1 MNAMNALSVR
11 DVTVRFGER
20 TVLDKISLDVEQ
32 SELVVVMGPSGCGKS
47 TLLRAIAGLEPID
60 RGSILLNGRD
70 ATTLPPHQRN
80 IGFVFQDLALFPHLG
95 VGENIAYG
103 LRRRGMKVPERR
115 ARVAELLDL
124 VGLGDSTLRNVQTLS
139 GGEQQRVAVARA
151 LAPSPSLLLLDEPLS
166 ALDADRKLG
175 IADEIIRVIRTTGTA
190 ALYVTH
196 DEDEAERVGSRVLHL
211 EDGRLVGGGS

>member
-1 MNAMNALSVR
+1 MNALSVR
-11 DVTVRFGER
+11 DLTVSFGDR
-20 TVLDKISLDVEQ
+20 TVLDGVALDVEQ

-47 TLLRAIAGLEPID
+47 TLLRAIAGLELIVA
-60 RGSILLNGRD
+60 GSIVLNGRD
-70 ATTLPPHQRN
+70 ATMLPPNQRN
-80 IGFVFQDLALFPHLG
+80 IGFVFQDLALFPHLN

-103 LRRRGMKVPERR
+103 LRRRGMRAPARR
-115 ARVAELLDL
+115 ERVAELLDL
-124 VGLGDSTLRNVQTLS
+124 VGLGNATLRNVQTLS

-175 IADEIIRVIRTTGTA
+175 IADEIVRVIGTTGTA

-196 DEDEAERVGSRVLHL
+196 DPDEAAQVGSRVVRL
-211 EDGRLVGGGS
+211 EGGRLEKAVR

>member
-1 MNAMNALSVR
+1 MNALSVR
-11 DVTVRFGER
+11 DVTVRFREH
-20 TVLDKISLDVEQ
+20 TVLDRISLDVEK

-47 TLLRAIAGLEPID
+47 TLLRAVAGLEPIVG
-60 RGSILLNGRD
+60 GSIFLNGVD
-70 ATTLPPHQRN
+70 ATMLPAHQRN
-80 IGFVFQDLALFPHLG
+80 IGFVFQDLALFPHLN

-103 LRRRGMKVPERR
+103 LRRRGMKAPERR

-124 VGLGDSTLRNVQTLS
+124 VGLGDATLRNVQTLS

-166 ALDADRKLG
+166 ALDADRKLA
-175 IADEIIRVIRTTGTA
+175 IADEIVRVIRTTGTA

-196 DEDEAERVGSRVLHL
+196 DQDEAVQVGSRVLRL
-211 EDGRLVGGGS
+211 DNGRLPRRSNPK

>member
-190 ALYVTH
+190 TLYVTH

>member
-1 MNAMNALSVR
+1 MNALSVR

-20 TVLDKISLDVEQ
+20 TVLDTISLDVEQ

-47 TLLRAIAGLEPID
+47 TLLRAIAGLEPVVE
-60 RGSILLNGRD
+60 GSILLNGLD
-70 ATTLPPHQRN
+70 ATTLPPHRRN

-103 LRRRGMKVPERR
+103 LRRRGVKAPERR
-115 ARVAELLDL
+115 ARIAELLEL
-124 VGLGDSTLRNVQTLS
+124 VGLGDATLRNVQTLS

-175 IADEIIRVIRTTGTA
+175 IADEIVRVIRTTGTA

-196 DEDEAERVGSRVLHL
+196 DHDEAARIGSRVLRL
-211 EDGRLVGGGS
+211 QDGRLHRIDDPK

>member
-1 MNAMNALSVR
+1 MTALSVR
-11 DVTVRFGER
+11 DLTVGFGEQ
-20 TVLDKISLDVEQ
+20 TVLDGVALDVEQ

-47 TLLRAIAGLEPID
+47 TLLRAIAGLELIVA
-60 RGSILLNGRD
+60 GSIVLNGRD
-70 ATTLPPHQRN
+70 ATMLPPNQRN
-80 IGFVFQDLALFPHLG
+80 IGFVFQDLALFPHLN

-103 LRRRGMKVPERR
+103 LRRRGMRAPARR
-115 ARVAELLDL
+115 ERVAELLDL
-124 VGLGDSTLRNVQTLS
+124 VGLGNATLRNVQTLS

-175 IADEIIRVIRTTGTA
+175 IADEIVRVIGTTGTA

-196 DEDEAERVGSRVLHL
+196 DPDEAAQVGSRVVRL
-211 EDGRLVGGGS
+211 EGGRLEKTVR

>member
-1 MNAMNALSVR
+1 MNALSVR

-20 TVLDKISLDVEQ
+20 TVLDKISLDVDQ

-47 TLLRAIAGLEPID
+47 TLLRAIAGLEPIIE
-60 RGSILLNGRD
+60 GSILLNSRD
-70 ATTLPPHQRN
+70 ATMLPPHQRN
-80 IGFVFQDLALFPHLG
+80 IGFVFQDLALFPHLN

-103 LRRRGMKVPERR
+103 LRRRGVKTLARRER
-115 ARVAELLDL
+115 VGELLDL
-124 VGLGDSTLRNVQTLS
+124 MGLGDANLRNVQTLS

-175 IADEIIRVIRTTGTA
+175 IADEIVQVIRTTGTA

-196 DEDEAERVGSRVLHL
+196 DADEAARIGSRVLRL
-211 EDGRLVGGGS
+211 QDGRLHRRVAPT

>member
-1 MNAMNALSVR
+1 MTALSVR
-11 DVTVRFGER
+11 DLTVGFGEQ
-20 TVLDKISLDVEQ
+20 TVLDGVALDVEQ

-47 TLLRAIAGLEPID
+47 TLLRAIAGLELIVA
-60 RGSILLNGRD
+60 GSIVLNGRD
-70 ATTLPPHQRN
+70 ATMLPPNQRN
-80 IGFVFQDLALFPHLG
+80 IGFVFQDLALFPHLN

-103 LRRRGMKVPERR
+103 LRRRGMRAPARR
-115 ARVAELLDL
+115 ERVAELLDL
-124 VGLGDSTLRNVQTLS
+124 VGLGNATLRNVQTLS

-175 IADEIIRVIRTTGTA
+175 IADEIVRVIGTTGTA

-196 DEDEAERVGSRVLHL
+196 DPDEAAQVGSRVVRL
-211 EDGRLVGGGS
+211 EGGRLEKAVR

>member
-1 MNAMNALSVR
+1 MNALSVR

-47 TLLRAIAGLEPID
+47 TLLRAIAGLEPICG
-60 RGSILLNGRD
+60 GSILLNGRD
-70 ATTLPPHQRN
+70 ATRLPPHQRN
-80 IGFVFQDLALFPHLG
+80 IGFVFQDLALFPHLD

-103 LRRRGMKVPERR
+103 LRRRGMKAPARR
-115 ARVAELLDL
+115 ARVGELLDL
-124 VGLGDSTLRNVQTLS
+124 VGLGDATMRNVQTLS

-196 DEDEAERVGSRVLHL
+196 DEDEAAQVGSRVLLL
-211 EDGRLVGGGS
+211 EDGRLVGGGC

>member
-1 MNAMNALSVR
+1 
-11 DVTVRFGER
+11 
-20 TVLDKISLDVEQ
+20 
-32 SELVVVMGPSGCGKS
+32 
-47 TLLRAIAGLEPID
+47 
-60 RGSILLNGRD
+60 
-70 ATTLPPHQRN
+70 
-80 IGFVFQDLALFPHLG
+80 
-95 VGENIAYG
+95 
-103 LRRRGMKVPERR
+103 MKAPERR

-175 IADEIIRVIRTTGTA
+175 IADEIVRVIRTTGTA

-196 DEDEAERVGSRVLHL
+196 DEDEAARIGSRVLRL
-211 EDGRLVGGGS
+211 QDGRLIGDAAAT